1 MNILVLGLF
10 YLTFILGKQNVYPS
24 FTKLIA
30 ENQCNKDSFLHL
42 IDDAVGKLMEY
53 HLIHYSYIIS
63 KKSNSQTNNK
73 NIRLYLS
80 KLKQKVLNPRSLI
93 NIFKSKTN
101 SFPLNDAKTIK
112 EFEIIDD
119 TLKKWLDFKKINVP
133 AN

>member
-63 KKSNSQTNNK
+63 KKSNTQTNNK

-80 KLKQKVLNPRSLI
+80 ILKQKVLNPRSLI

-112 EFEIIDD
+112 EFEIINK
-119 TLKKWLDFKKINVP
+119 TINEWLDI
-133 AN
+133 

>member
-63 KKSNSQTNNK
+63 KKSNTQTNNK
-73 NIRLYLS
+73 NIILYLS

>member
-63 KKSNSQTNNK
+63 KKSNTQTNNK